1 MRANDDPQDRET
13 ATWRSMPSVGLD
25 LITARYLRQVF
36 PPHFHETYVV
46 CVDERGAHASWYR
59 GANRIVPERAL
70 TLVPP
75 GEVHTGQRVAGQV
88 WHYRAVYPGLDL
100 MKRLARDSGLATSAV
115 ALAGG
120 LSVDDPEL
128 TAAFLAAHRACE
140 AAPDSLRAESTL
152 TEVLVT
158 LLRRHAD
165 GLRRRPEPPAPAHL
179 VDVIRDHLQANLAH
193 RVTLADLA
201 RATGLTQYA
210 VLRGFRRATGIP
222 PHRYLT
228 QLRVR
233 RAEEL
238 LRGGHSP
245 VMVARAVGF
254 ADQSHLN
261 RHFRRLVGVTPGT
274 FAGTATTPS
283 SSHLA

>member
-1 MRANDDPQDRET
+1 MAIPVNVDPEDRET
-13 ATWRSMPSVGLD
+13 ATWRSMPALGLD
-25 LITARYLRQVF
+25 LISARFLKQVF

-75 GEVHTGQRVAGQV
+75 GEVHTGQRVPGQV
-88 WHYRAVYPGLDL
+88 WHYRAVYPSLEL
-100 MKRLARDSGLATSAV
+100 MRQVTRDAGVKTSEV
-115 ALAGG
+115 ALSGG
-120 LSVDDPEL
+120 LSVNDPEL
-128 TAAFLAAHRACE
+128 TEAFLAAHRTCE
-140 AAPDSLRAESTL
+140 VAPESLRAESTL

-158 LLRRHAD
+158 LLSRHAD
-165 GLRRRPEPPAPAHL
+165 GLRCRPEPPAPAHL
-179 VDVIRDHLQANLAH
+179 VDVIREHFQANLAR

-201 RATGLTQYA
+201 GATGLTQYA
-210 VLRGFRRATGIP
+210 VLRGFRLATGIP

-233 RAEEL
+233 RAAEL
-238 LRGGHSP
+238 LRQGESP
-245 VMVARAVGF
+245 VMVAHLVGF

-261 RHFRRLVGVTPGT
+261 RHFRRLVGVTPGV
-274 FAGTATTPS
+274 FARRR
-283 SSHLA
+283 